1 MACMVA
7 GSTAAITSYNS
18 EIYADDSDAIEV
30 VFGPEDGVSADPV
43 EADESD
49 GTSKSGEADGSDD
62 ASKSGEADG
71 SDGTSKSGEADESD
85 GASKSGEADE
95 SDGTSKSGEAEG
107 SEDGGKMSSDS
118 ASGKGSDH
126 SASGKNSAKKTG
138 RLIDHV
144 KGIRDFSLIEG
155 MVPDPMAGISWD
167 DTIGTVLCDT
177 TKIDWGEIG
186 THDLTYTIA
195 AMDQTIEFETIKVTV
210 YENLEFYIYGMEGEE
225 KVAVGGSYDPMADI
239 SYDDKI
245 SSVTAD
251 TSELDLS
258 KVGEYAVTYT
268 LTDRD
273 GREQTAVR
281 RVHVT
286 GSGADEWDNS
296 DNAGNYSVVV
306 DLGVWRLTAY
316 MDTPEDQGPYVGQT
330 ASGAPL
336 VAGRTV
342 AVSAATC
349 SRVGLHFG
357 DKLLIDGHV
366 YTLEDHGGSAMNNQ
380 DWVDIFVNH
389 PGDEYSER
397 FNRYSHV
404 YLLR

>member
-1 MACMVA
+1 M
-7 GSTAAITSYNS
+7 
-18 EIYADDSDAIEV
+18 
-30 VFGPEDGVSADPV
+30 
-43 EADESD
+43 
-49 GTSKSGEADGSDD
+49 
-62 ASKSGEADG
+62 
-71 SDGTSKSGEADESD
+71 
-85 GASKSGEADE
+85 
-95 SDGTSKSGEAEG
+95 
-107 SEDGGKMSSDS
+107 
-118 ASGKGSDH
+118 
-126 SASGKNSAKKTG
+126 
-138 RLIDHV
+138 
-144 KGIRDFSLIEG
+144 
-155 MVPDPMAGISWD
+155 PDPMAGISWD

-286 GSGADEWDNS
+286 GSGADEANL
-296 DNAGNYSVVV
+296 A
-306 DLGVWRLTAY
+306 
-316 MDTPEDQGPYVGQT
+316 QI
-330 ASGAPL
+330 
-336 VAGRTV
+336 
-342 AVSAATC
+342 
-349 SRVGLHFG
+349 
-357 DKLLIDGHV
+357 IDGKQ
-366 YTLEDHGGSAMNNQ
+366 AMT
-380 DWVDIFVNH
+380 VFTAVCEEAEAACDIGISLMN
-389 PGDEYSER
+389 DEYTDSTVMRER
-397 FNRYSHV
+397 V
-404 YLLR
+404 LIPITTP

>member
-49 GTSKSGEADGSDD
+49 GTSKSGEA
-62 ASKSGEADG
+62 
-71 SDGTSKSGEADESD
+71 
-85 GASKSGEADE
+85 
-95 SDGTSKSGEAEG
+95 EG

-126 SASGKNSAKKTG
+126 SASGKSSAKKTG

-195 AMDQTIEFETIKVTV
+195 AMDQTIEFETIKVTI
-210 YENLEFYIYGMEGEE
+210 YEHLEHYIYEMKGEE
-225 KVAVGGSYDPMADI
+225 KVTVGG
-239 SYDDKI
+239 
-245 SSVTAD
+245 T
-251 TSELDLS
+251 
-258 KVGEYAVTYT
+258 
-268 LTDRD
+268 
-273 GREQTAVR
+273 
-281 RVHVT
+281 
-286 GSGADEWDNS
+286 
-296 DNAGNYSVVV
+296 
-306 DLGVWRLTAY
+306 
-316 MDTPEDQGPYVGQT
+316 
-330 ASGAPL
+330 
-336 VAGRTV
+336 
-342 AVSAATC
+342 
-349 SRVGLHFG
+349 
-357 DKLLIDGHV
+357 
-366 YTLEDHGGSAMNNQ
+366 
-380 DWVDIFVNH
+380 
-389 PGDEYSER
+389 
-397 FNRYSHV
+397 
-404 YLLR
+404 